1 MVKNK
6 GKLVLGVDEAGRG
19 PVIGSLFIAGALFDE
34 KDVPKL
40 KKLGVKDSKLLLHK
54 KRIELEVQIKRL
66 AKKYKII
73 KVSPQEIDH
82 AVDGG
87 TGLNLNW
94 LEAHKTAQIINELNP
109 DKVILDCPSP
119 NIGKYT
125 EYVRKL
131 LKNKDVELVVEHK
144 ADLNHIE
151 CSSASVL
158 AKCSREEEVEQLKR
172 KYGNIGPG
180 YTSNEVT
187 QRFIKENY
195 DKYPEIFR
203 KSWSTWK
210 NQNNN
215 QTQKK
220 LDEF

>member
-1 MVKNK
+1 MVENK
-6 GKLVLGVDEAGRG
+6 GKLVLGLDEAGKG
-19 PVIGSLFIAGALFDE
+19 PVIGSLFIAGALFEE
-34 KDVPKL
+34 KDIPKL
-40 KKLGVKDSKLLLHK
+40 KKIGVKDSKLLTHK
-54 KRIELEVQIKRL
+54 RRLELETQIKRL

-82 AVDGG
+82 AIDGG

-119 NIGKYT
+119 NIEKYKN
-125 EYVRKL
+125 YVKKL
-131 LKNKDVELVVEHK
+131 LKNKDVELVVEHHAEK
-144 ADLNHIE
+144 FEPVGA
-151 CSSASVL
+151 ASIL
-158 AKCSREEEVEQLKR
+158 AKCAREEEVEQLKR

-210 NQNNN
+210 NHNNS
-215 QTQKK
+215 QAQKK